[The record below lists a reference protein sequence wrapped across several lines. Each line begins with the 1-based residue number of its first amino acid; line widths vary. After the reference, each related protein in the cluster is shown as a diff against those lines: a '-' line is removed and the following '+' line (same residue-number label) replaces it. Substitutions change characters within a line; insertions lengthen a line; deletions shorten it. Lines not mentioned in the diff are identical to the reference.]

1 MLEWIQFLINGA
13 SLGSLYALIAV
24 GYSLV
29 YGSLKFVNFAHGD
42 LYMLGSYFVMQSAL
56 LMFPMWISIPV
67 SFVLCGLMSVLIYK
81 MVYQPLIHGNR
92 LFVLISAVAV
102 SLFLEYAVQII
113 FSPNAQSF
121 PYQLPDE
128 VFMMDDTLMVRLSD
142 MIITAIALLSAFF
155 TWLFVEKT
163 KIGLAIRAVASNS
176 FSASAMGIPIHR
188 IISVT
193 FFMGAGLATIAG
205 TLQSMSVNQITP
217 FMGIA
222 AGLKAFAAAVLGG
235 IGNIWGAV
243 LGGFL
248 IGFAESLFVGFG
260 YSSLKDSFAYIL
272 LIFILFFLPQG
283 LLGKK
288 QLVKV

>member
-1 MLEWIQFLINGA
+1 MIEWLQFFINGA

-56 LMFPMWISIPV
+56 FAFPMWFSIPFA
-67 SFVLCGLMSVLIYK
+67 FVICGLVSVLIYK
-81 MVYQPLIHGNR
+81 IVYKPLLQSNR
-92 LFVLISAVAV
+92 LFVLIAAVAV
-102 SLFLEYAVQII
+102 SLFLESAVQII
-113 FSPNAQSF
+113 FSPNVQSF
-121 PYQLPDE
+121 PYQLPE
-128 VFMMDDTLMVRLSD
+128 NIIFLGDTLVVRVAD
-142 MIITAIALLSAFF
+142 IIITSIALGTAFF
-155 TWLFVEKT
+155 TWIFIEKT
-163 KIGLAIRAVASNS
+163 KIGLGIRAVASNS
-176 FSASAMGIPIHR
+176 FSASIVGISVHK

-193 FFMGAGLATIAG
+193 FFIGAVLATLAG
-205 TLQSMSVNQITP
+205 TLQGMSTNQLTP

-248 IGFAESLFVGFG
+248 IGFAESIFIGFG
-260 YSSLKDSFAYIL
+260 YSSLKDSFAYVL